1 MSPFLTHRTCSEFNY
16 TLSNLQNNSFFMFLS
31 RMYFDIRGKKV
42 FTLMCCRLKT
52 LIKASLPYFP
62 VVLIKSTNYFHA
74 SISRPSCDAWKV
86 LKKQT
91 NNWPTL
97 GIIWENWYSLVS
109 VRKFFYISPFDFRS
123 SLVSGLF
130 WVSAMC
136 HVGSSCQNPFSL
148 YSS

>member
-16 TLSNLQNNSFFMFLS
+16 TLFNLQNNSFFMFLS

-74 SISRPSCDAWKV
+74 SISRLSFDAWKV
-86 LKKQT
+86 LKKKR
-91 NNWPTL
+91 WPTL

-109 VRKFFYISPFDFRS
+109 IKKFFDISPFDFRS
-123 SLVSGLF
+123 YFFGFRSVLDF
-130 WVSAMC
+130 C
-136 HVGSSCQNPFSL
+136 HVPCGK
-148 YSS
+148 

>member
-16 TLSNLQNNSFFMFLS
+16 TLFNLQNNSFFMFLS

-74 SISRPSCDAWKV
+74 SISRLSFDAWKV
-86 LKKQT
+86 LKKKKGDR
-91 NNWPTL
+91 L
-97 GIIWENWYSLVS
+97 WESYERTDILWSQLKNFLTS
-109 VRKFFYISPFDFRS
+109 VHLTFVLT

-130 WVSAMC
+130 WISAMC